1 MWKNKHIFSS
11 KKGEEQDGEAN
22 NADTTVDGHQQQA
35 EDDAA
40 APNTHH
46 DDSLK
51 AKLPSFFSSLSKGA
65 DSRIAQEDEEDD
77 DEEGEDTKPP
87 SAQDALTSMSSM
99 LSSFLTS
106 SSKGDIKTDAAS
118 CNSKDEVLDVTGV
131 GEEGQ
136 QSEPDAEKYM
146 FDETY
151 AWPSLFKEADDML
164 QASLL
169 IYAFADLRR
178 LARSGKLVEGTDE
191 AVFSLPIPAMVC
203 MKVIEQNEEALA
215 QFNDEEDIKICRE
228 ALRAIHERCEV
239 SDEGVEVTEDM
250 LNMSTLVAFGDENS
264 DKELVYAVGVDK
276 WYKRV
281 TVAFRGSV
289 TQKDFITD
297 ACISMISTENP
308 VHDFAKD
315 QDEEIK
321 LHSGFYRYLLEKKG
335 KEQEKSKFDEVMGIV
350 VPLLEKYPGY
360 KLYVTGH
367 SLGGALA
374 TLFSF
379 EAATS
384 TDYDIPSLCN
394 LC

>member
-22 NADTTVDGHQQQA
+22 DTTVDGQQQA
-35 EDDAA
+35 EDDA
-40 APNTHH
+40 PHTH
-46 DDSLK
+46 DSLK
-51 AKLPSFFSSLSKGA
+51 TKLPSFFSSLSKG
-65 DSRIAQEDEEDD
+65 DSQIAQEEET
-77 DEEGEDTKPP
+77 TKPP
-87 SAQDALTSMSSM
+87 SQDVLTSMSSM
-99 LSSFLTS
+99 LPSFLTS
-106 SSKGDIKTDAAS
+106 SSKGDIKTDAS
-118 CNSKDEVLDVTGV
+118 CGSKDEVDATGV
-131 GEEGQ
+131 EEAGQ
-136 QSEPDAEKYM
+136 QSESDTEKYM

-151 AWPSLFKEADDML
+151 TWPSLFKEADDML

-191 AVFSLPIPAMVC
+191 AVFNLPIPAMVC

-215 QFNDEEDIKICRE
+215 QLNDEEDIKICRE

-239 SDEGVEVTEDM
+239 SDEGVEVSEDM

-264 DKELVYAVGVDK
+264 DKELVYAVAVDK

-297 ACISMISTENP
+297 ACISMISKENP
-308 VHDFAKD
+308 VHGFAND

-321 LHSGFYRYLLEKKG
+321 LHSGFYSYLLEKNG
-335 KEQEKSKFDEVMGIV
+335 KELEKSKFDEVMGIV

-367 SLGGALA
+367 R
-374 TLFSF
+374 
-379 EAATS
+379 
-384 TDYDIPSLCN
+384 
-394 LC
+394 